1 MAGCDRERPAAAVE
15 EPQRLPVIAALDA
28 PPGEAILAQG
38 QLEPAGGVLAIVAP
52 PGDRIEAITVAAGD
66 AVREGMVVVRLAG
79 RAARE
84 AELAV
89 AEARLAEA
97 RQTVEAETAT
107 AQARLQVAQVG
118 VTQNQNQLRRAENYL
133 AQARAEGGELEL
145 LERTARLAEEKLAQ
159 LRQAA
164 AEPASRR
171 LVSETSVRQQ
181 ALAAEAAR
189 AELEAA
195 EREAEAAVESA
206 ALALEAAEKE
216 LQASRLA
223 IQAATATAPLA
234 SLQKQIEL
242 LQLQVANSDLISPID
257 GVVLAVDA
265 SSGAA
270 TSGAAVLRV
279 ADTSRMVCRAEVPIA
294 ELTRV
299 ALGAEAKM
307 DGGGLP
313 QPLSGRVASI
323 SRVIGAPRLP
333 SPNPMAQVDWRAVD
347 VVIEIDPAD
356 AEAAARVVHA
366 RVDVAIRAVDA
377 GPADAGAVEAGAV
390 EAGASGADGR

>member
-1 MAGCDRERPAAAVE
+1 MRTRQSTVGPALLLASLHFAGCDLNRPGIAVD

-28 PPGEAILAQG
+28 PPGEAVLAQG
-38 QLEPAGGVLAIVAP
+38 QLEPAGGVIPIIAAV
-52 PGDRIEAITVAAGD
+52 GDRIEEITVTAGD
-66 AVREGMVVVRLAG
+66 PVTAGMVVGRLAG
-79 RAARE
+79 RTARE

-89 AEARLAEA
+89 AQARLAEA
-97 RQTVEAETAT
+97 RQRVEAETAA
-107 AQARLQVAQVG
+107 AQAQLQVAEVG
-118 VTQNQNQLRRAENYL
+118 IKRHQIQLRRAENYL

-171 LVSETSVRQQ
+171 LVSETAVRQQ

-216 LQASRLA
+216 LQANRLA
-223 IQAATATAPLA
+223 IGAATATAPLE

-242 LQLQVANSDLISPID
+242 LALQVENADLVSPID
-257 GVVLAVDA
+257 GIVLAVDA
-265 SSGAA
+265 SPGEATTGAP
-270 TSGAAVLRV
+270 VMRV
-279 ADTSRMVCRAEVPIA
+279 ANTTRMVCRAEVPIA

-299 ALGAEAKM
+299 AVGAEAKM
-307 DGGGLP
+307 DGGGLNK
-313 QPLSGRVASI
+313 PLSGRVASI

-347 VVIEIDPAD
+347 VIIEIDPAD

-366 RVDVAIRAVDA
+366 RVDVAIRA
-377 GPADAGAVEAGAV
+377 
-390 EAGASGADGR
+390 SGD